1 MSERWKYQLKMGGFW
16 GIFMVV
22 FMLFFEIKEKTISQ
36 QLSETNFYTRVASYL
51 VIGIFVLGY
60 FSWKEKV
67 KRENSANK

>member
-16 GIFMVV
+16 GVFMVV
-22 FMLFFEIKEKTISQ
+22 FMSLFELKEKTISQ
-36 QLSETNFYTRVASYL
+36 QLSENNFYIRAVSYI

-67 KRENSANK
+67 KRENSAKK

>member
-16 GIFMVV
+16 GVFMVV
-22 FMLFFEIKEKTISQ
+22 FMTLLELKEKSVSQ
-36 QLSETNFYTRVASYL
+36 QLSDNNFYVRAVSYI

-67 KRENSANK
+67 KRENSAKK